1 MTNAMQKNIKAKRL
15 QILYGQAYSNL
26 FLSSLLAVSMMF
38 VFRNHLSQVSIIAW
52 LLVFISLTG
61 LRLYH
66 SQVFLNSENTSAN
79 PDYWF
84 SWHLTGVI
92 ISGVVWGGFI
102 LLLAQSTDTTY
113 LSLVT
118 ICAAGLCAGAAT
130 AYSVS
135 LISFLV
141 FSIPLLSPIGG
152 YLVLSEHAATSTL
165 GYFVFLFLIAIVAVS
180 YRLSNTLTASLG
192 LQVEKEDLLAA
203 LETEKQLVIDAN
215 KSLEKDLQKKIQI
228 EAKLLYEKKS
238 AEDISDKL
246 RALSTQDGLTGI
258 NNRRRFD
265 EALYD
270 EWYRAARL
278 SSPLSLIICDI
289 DKFKEYNDTH
299 GHLAGDKCLTRIA
312 HLIDDFARRTV
323 DVAARFGGEE
333 FAVILPDTG
342 YEDAKKVAEQMRMAI
357 IGLALPHGVSPVADI
372 VTASFGVHTT
382 TPEKDVHPDTLID
395 CADKALYVAKG
406 QGRNKVVS
414 FKDSTENQD

>member
-1 MTNAMQKNIKAKRL
+1 MTSAMQKKIKARRL
-15 QILYGQAYSNL
+15 EILHEQSFSNL
-26 FLSSLLAVSMMF
+26 FLSVLLAISMTI
-38 VFRNHLSQVSIIAW
+38 VFRNHLSQASIIAW
-52 LLVFISLTG
+52 LLVFTSLTG
-61 LRLYH
+61 LRLYR
-66 SQVFLNSENTSAN
+66 SQAFLNSENTSSN

-92 ISGVVWGGFI
+92 ISGIIWGGFI
-102 LLLAQSTDTTY
+102 LLLAQSADSTY

-152 YLVLSEHAATSTL
+152 FLILSENQTASTL
-165 GYFVFLFLIAIVAVS
+165 GYFVFLFLITIVAIS
-180 YRLSNTLTASLG
+180 YRLNKSMTSSLG
-192 LQVEKEDLLAA
+192 LQIEKEDLIAT
-203 LETEKQLVIDAN
+203 LETEKQQLLDTN
-215 KSLEKDLQKKIQI
+215 KSLEKNIQEKIQA

-238 AEDISDKL
+238 AEDISNEL
-246 RALSTQDGLTGI
+246 RTLSTQDGLTGI

-270 EWYRAARL
+270 EWYRAVRL
-278 SSPLSLIICDI
+278 SSSLSLIICDI

-312 HLIDDFARRTV
+312 HLIDDYARRTV
-323 DVAARFGGEE
+323 DLAARFGGEE
-333 FAVILPDTG
+333 FAIILPDTDG
-342 YEDAKKVAEQMRMAI
+342 EDAKIIAEQMRKAI
-357 IGLALPHGVSPVADI
+357 IDLALPHGVSSVADI

-382 TPEKDVHPDTLID
+382 TPEKDILPDTLID
-395 CADKALYVAKG
+395 CADKALYQAKG
-406 QGRNKVVS
+406 QGRNRVVS
-414 FKDSTENQD
+414 YKDSSENQD